1 MTERLEQRYCTK
13 FCQNLGDNQVKTIRK
28 IQRVF
33 GDDSMGIT
41 QITEW
46 YNWFKDGRTSV
57 EWDARSGRP
66 WTSRNDELIY
76 QVRTLVMQ
84 DHRVTVR
91 KLAEEVGIS
100 TGLVHSILT
109 ADLASWR
116 VSAKFMPKLIQTFLA
131 KHNISAVRQAPYS
144 PDMAPCDYWLFP
156 HLKTQLKGTWFGSWD
171 DIIQNTTAKLYS
183 IRKQAFQKCF
193 EQWRNRWEKCIQS
206 QGDYFKGD

>member
-1 MTERLEQRYCTK
+1 
-13 FCQNLGDNQVKTIRK
+13 
-28 IQRVF
+28 
-33 GDDSMGIT
+33 
-41 QITEW
+41 
-46 YNWFKDGRTSV
+46 
-57 EWDARSGRP
+57 
-66 WTSRNDELIY
+66 
-76 QVRTLVMQ
+76 MQ

-156 HLKTQLKGTWFGSWD
+156 HLKTQLKGT
-171 DIIQNTTAKLYS
+171 
-183 IRKQAFQKCF
+183 
-193 EQWRNRWEKCIQS
+193 
-206 QGDYFKGD
+206 